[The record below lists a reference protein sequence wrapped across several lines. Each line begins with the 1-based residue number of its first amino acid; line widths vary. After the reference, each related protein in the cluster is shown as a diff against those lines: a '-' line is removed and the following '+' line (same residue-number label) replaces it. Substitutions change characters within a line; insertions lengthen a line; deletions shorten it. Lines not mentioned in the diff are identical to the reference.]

1 MACAGSQE
9 NVVSDWRP
17 AHSLVGEAA
26 SGAKIAVAPCLLCTC
41 LSALW
46 EGCKW
51 HLAHSLL
58 GFARMQS
65 FGKHNRCHSAAL
77 EPSHRKRPFFFFLC
91 FSAIPHGLGFP
102 CSACAMSHSP
112 LRVSSWYST
121 LVLSLRSDDADH
133 TSPPSPNLVW
143 ADTSV

>member
-1 MACAGSQE
+1 MTCAGSLE
-9 NVVSDWRP
+9 DVVSDWRP

-26 SGAKIAVAPCLLCTC
+26 SGAKIAVAPCLLHTC

-51 HLAHSLL
+51 HLARSLF
-58 GFARMQS
+58 GFARVRS
-65 FGKHNRCHSAAL
+65 FGKHNGCHTAAL
-77 EPSHRKRPFFFFLC
+77 EPSHRTRPFFFFFFFVSLPFPRFG
-91 FSAIPHGLGFP
+91 FSPF
-102 CSACAMSHSP
+102 CAMSHSP

-121 LVLSLRSDDADH
+121 LVLSLRSDDAAH
-133 TSPPSPNLVW
+133 ASAPSPYLVW